1 MLTAKQVN
9 EVSLVHQALLEA
21 LVFQVCQDNKDQWD
35 LLVPRDLREMW
46 VLPVREDTMAKMEN
60 QDEMVALV
68 QLVSLGSL
76 EKRVKMVFQDQMGL
90 LEVVVILALVV
101 CLETQVLLAD
111 RVHWDPV
118 AHRDPKDHVDRAE
131 SRV

>member
-1 MLTAKQVN
+1 
-9 EVSLVHQALLEA
+9 
-21 LVFQVCQDNKDQWD
+21 
-35 LLVPRDLREMW
+35 
-46 VLPVREDTMAKMEN
+46 MAKMEN

-68 QLVSLGSL
+68 QLVSLGSQ

-90 LEVVVILALVV
+90 LEVVVILALAV
-101 CLETQVLLAD
+101 CLETQVLLVD